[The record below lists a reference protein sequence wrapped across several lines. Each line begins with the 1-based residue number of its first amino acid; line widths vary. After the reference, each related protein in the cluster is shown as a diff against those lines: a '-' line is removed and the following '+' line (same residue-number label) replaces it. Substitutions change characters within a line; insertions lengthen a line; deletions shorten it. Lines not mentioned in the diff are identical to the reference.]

1 MKQNVELLVSEAL
14 GCKMS
19 YCDAY
24 LAIGIVCM
32 FWFIFVTI
40 RDDSV
45 LSDEPMIMTIATLSM
60 SIFYP
65 IWLIYRLAM
74 WDRRNLKDKE

>member
-1 MKQNVELLVSEAL
+1 MQSEAVASEVR
-14 GCKMS
+14 GCKMT
-19 YCDAY
+19 YLDAY

-40 RDDSV
+40 RDDSEM
-45 LSDEPMIMTIATLSM
+45 SDDPMVMTIATLSI

-74 WDRRNLKDKE
+74 WDKKKT

>member
-1 MKQNVELLVSEAL
+1 MT
-14 GCKMS
+14 

-60 SIFYP
+60 SILYP
-65 IWLIYRLAM
+65 IWIIYRLAM
-74 WDRRNLKDKE
+74 WDRKNIKG

>member
-1 MKQNVELLVSEAL
+1 MQSEAVASEVR
-14 GCKMS
+14 GCKMT
-19 YCDAY
+19 YLDAY

-32 FWFIFVTI
+32 FWFVFVTI
-40 RDDSV
+40 REDSV

>member
-1 MKQNVELLVSEAL
+1 
-14 GCKMS
+14 MS
-19 YCDAY
+19 YFDAY

-32 FWFIFVTI
+32 FWFIFVTF

-45 LSDEPMIMTIATLSM
+45 LLDEPMIMTIVTLCM

-65 IWLIYRLAM
+65 IWFMYRLAM
-74 WDRRNLKDKE
+74 WDKENVKGRQ

>member
-1 MKQNVELLVSEAL
+1 MNCL
-14 GCKMS
+14 
-19 YCDAY
+19 DAY
-24 LAIGIVCM
+24 LAVGIVCM
-32 FWFIFVTI
+32 FWFIFVTL

-65 IWLIYRLAM
+65 IWFIYRLAM
-74 WDRRNLKDKE
+74 WDKKNVKDKR

>member
-1 MKQNVELLVSEAL
+1 MQSVAVASEVQ
-14 GCKMS
+14 GFKMT
-19 YCDAY
+19 YIDAY

-40 RDDSV
+40 RDDSEM
-45 LSDEPMIMTIATLSM
+45 SDDHMIMTIATLSM

-74 WDRRNLKDKE
+74 WDRKNI

>member
-1 MKQNVELLVSEAL
+1 MKQNVELLALEAL
-14 GCKMS
+14 GCKMG
-19 YCDAY
+19 YFDAY
-24 LAIGIVCM
+24 LAIWIVCM

-74 WDRRNLKDKE
+74 WDKKNIKG

>member
-1 MKQNVELLVSEAL
+1 MT
-14 GCKMS
+14 

-60 SIFYP
+60 SILYP
-65 IWLIYRLAM
+65 IWIIYRLAM
-74 WDRRNLKDKE
+74 WDKKNTKG

>member
-1 MKQNVELLVSEAL
+1 MASEAR
-14 GCKMS
+14 GCNMT

-74 WDRRNLKDKE
+74 WDRKNLKDKE